1 MAQEEKSMINGETM
15 GESIWGDLPASAFV
29 ESSHLFKSLSQDGRR
44 FLISKG
50 RLFKFDGRKVICN
63 EGEKG
68 DRFYLIKSGNV
79 QVTTIR
85 DSDRKKIELATLGR
99 GAVFGEVALLTGQ
112 KRTATITAL
121 NTVETIAFMEKD
133 IQTILKTFPKV
144 KLLLNALLKSR
155 AQKTIEKTTAR

>member
-99 GAVFGEVALLTGQ
+99 GAVFGE
-112 KRTATITAL
+112 TATITAL